1 MKTNIK
7 ATQQQTKEHN
17 RNLVLRNLFDH
28 EAISRAEIAQITGLT
43 RTTVSELVCE
53 LMDQGLV
60 HEIGFGESLGGKSP
74 ILLSLI
80 PNSRYIIGVDL
91 ARERFLGTICN
102 LRGEILL
109 RTEQKVSDCNS
120 DQALE
125 ALYQILDQLVHSD
138 FQPQVGIGIGTP
150 GLVNTAEGLVVDAV
164 NLDWKNLPLSNLLT
178 DRYKKPVFI
187 LNDSQ
192 AATLGEFTYGQVHP
206 ASQNLILI
214 NARHG
219 IGSGIIIN
227 GKLFQGDGG
236 GAGEIGHIS
245 VAPNSELVCRCGNTG
260 CLETVASTHAV
271 IHHIQSNLVQKSSS
285 SVLSEK
291 IGSLQFKDVLQA
303 YTDHDPV
310 TREAVRVAG
319 EFMGQAISSLI
330 GTLNI
335 EQIILSGDMAAF
347 GEDWLQVIK
356 QTCFKKSLKELAHHA
371 KIELGTLGAD
381 CVVLGAAALVLSD
394 SSILFSS
401 TQA

>member
-1 MKTNIK
+1 MKSNTK

-17 RNLVLRNLFDH
+17 RDLVLRNLFDH
-28 EAISRAEIAQITGLT
+28 ATISRAEIARITGLT

-53 LMDQGLV
+53 LMEQGLV
-60 HEIGFGESLGGKSP
+60 NEIGLGESLGGKSP
-74 ILLSLI
+74 ILLSLV

-91 ARERFLGTICN
+91 ARERFMGTICN

-109 RTEQKVSDCNS
+109 RIEQRVSDCNS
-120 DQALE
+120 AQALE
-125 ALYQILDQLVHSD
+125 ALYEILDQLVHSE

-150 GLVNTAEGLVVDAV
+150 GLVNSVEGLVVDAV
-164 NLDWKNLPLSNLLT
+164 NLDWKNLPLVDLLVN
-178 DRYKKPVFI
+178 RYHLPVFI

-192 AATLGEFTYGQVHP
+192 AAALGEFTYGQIHP
-206 ASQNLILI
+206 ESQNLILI

-245 VAPNSELVCRCGNTG
+245 VAPDSELVCRCGNTG

-271 IHHIQSNLVQKSSS
+271 IHSIQNNLLKEPESS
-285 SVLSEK
+285 LS
-291 IGSLQFKDVLQA
+291 FKDSAQIHFQDVVKA
-303 YTDHDPV
+303 YTDHDPMV
-310 TREAVRVAG
+310 RDAVRSAG
-319 EFMGQAISSLI
+319 QYMGLAISSLI

-347 GEDWLQVIK
+347 GEDWLTVVK
-356 QTCFKKSLKELAHHA
+356 EACVSKSLRELARHA
-371 KIELGTLGAD
+371 NVGLGTLGAD

-401 TQA
+401 SQV